1 MMLHTLTPRSR
12 AQLNIGQAS
21 FTSKA
26 QVSNIEN
33 DNVESATSLVGEGF
47 ALHGHQN
54 GMMKMLKVSSQ
65 VKVRIIL

>member
-1 MMLHTLTPRSR
+1 MPSPQDQEREITYWP
-12 AQLNIGQAS
+12 
-21 FTSKA
+21 SKFYSKV

-54 GMMKMLKVSSQ
+54 GMMKILKVSSQ